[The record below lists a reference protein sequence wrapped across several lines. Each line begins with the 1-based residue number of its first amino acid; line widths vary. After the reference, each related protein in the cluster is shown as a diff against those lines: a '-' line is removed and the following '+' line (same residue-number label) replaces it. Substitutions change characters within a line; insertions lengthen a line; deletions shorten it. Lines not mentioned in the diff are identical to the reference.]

1 MKNGLTKSENELLDR
16 LVREFEAKVA
26 KSKILA
32 DEQLLMLTLF
42 QKALLSD
49 SDIRKLRLLL
59 GFEQAKITA
68 RETKKKA
75 KLAL

>member
-49 SDIRKLRLLL
+49 SDVRKLRTCSQS
-59 GFEQAKITA
+59 FQ
-68 RETKKKA
+68 
-75 KLAL
+75 

>member
-16 LVREFEAKVA
+16 LVREFEAKIA
-26 KSKILA
+26 KSKRLA

-49 SDIRKLRLLL
+49 SDLRKLRLLL
-59 GFEQAKITA
+59 DHLKI
-68 RETKKKA
+68 
-75 KLAL
+75 

>member
-1 MKNGLTKSENELLDR
+1 MDR

-68 RETKKKA
+68 RETKKKPN
-75 KLAL
+75 

>member
-49 SDIRKLRLLL
+49 S
-59 GFEQAKITA
+59 EN
-68 RETKKKA
+68 
-75 KLAL
+75 